1 MKAKTTKK
9 ADKTGKVKAVFGDII
24 FSNKKEAFS
33 LHASSRF
40 GEQKEGK
47 IIYSMV
53 EALYLI
59 EKGKLELMDGKK
71 KISFDKLMQE
81 ARKEDARISVKYS
94 VFRDMRNRGY
104 TVKTALKFGAEFRVY
119 DKGMHPGEEHA
130 KWILYPV
137 KEQDTLTWHEF
148 SAKNRVAHS
157 TKKNLLIGI
166 VDEEGD
172 VTYYQVSWTK
182 P

>member
-1 MKAKTTKK
+1 MKAKIK
-9 ADKTGKVKAVFGDII
+9 ATFGDTIY
-24 FSNKKEAFS
+24 SNKKEAFS
-33 LHASSRF
+33 LNAESRF

-47 IIYSMV
+47 IIYSMPEV
-53 EALYLI
+53 LYLL
-59 EKGKLELMDGKK
+59 EKSRLDLVEGKK
-71 KISFDKLMQE
+71 KLSFDKLMQL
-81 ARKEDARISVKYS
+81 AKKEDKKISVKYA
-94 VFRDMRNRGY
+94 VFKDMRDKGY
-104 TVKTALKFGAEFRVY
+104 VVKSALKFGAEFRVY
-119 DKGMHPGEEHA
+119 EKGKFPSEEHA

-157 TKKNLLIGI
+157 TKKNLLIGV

-172 VTYYQVSWTK
+172 VTYYQVEWIK